1 MFEIT
6 RNKTLVWRYALAS
19 ADRNLMGIQVLD
31 PQGRP
36 LPGDT
41 IR

>member
-6 RNKTLVWRYALAS
+6 RDKALVWRYAEAS
-19 ADRNLMGIQVLD
+19 ADRNIMGIQVLD
-31 PQGRP
+31 PQGKA
-36 LPGDT
+36 LAGDT